1 MIRTTGF
8 IGACAIVA
16 ISQIPTPS
24 MAADATVITL
34 TQTGCQFLEPEGKD
48 HGYKTSKKEDCDKI
62 NATSGADRLASSEV
76 MTLKPGKYIF
86 RVKNENV
93 PYDLGFW
100 FRHSDYDWRNPL
112 HKVSKVSV
120 SGGGLQTGTTK
131 DYVVELK
138 AGEYVFSCPLNP
150 TPNYRVTVAG

>member
-8 IGACAIVA
+8 IGACAIAA
-16 ISQIPTPS
+16 IVQMPTPL

-48 HGYKTSKKEDCDKI
+48 HGYKTSKKEDCDAI
-62 NATSGADRLASSEV
+62 NAASGNDRLASSEV

-100 FRHSDYDWRNPL
+100 FRHMDYDWRNPL
-112 HKVSKVSV
+112 HKISKVSV

-138 AGEYVFSCPLNP
+138 AGEYIFSCPLNP